1 MRRLAVLS
9 AVVGLVCVSVGV
21 RAEKTEVVTKVGVTT
36 RVFHPKEPVRNW
48 RGATPLELK
57 CVIWYPAV
65 AGADEVKQFVGP
77 PGMPLFEAG
86 MAAPEAALAA
96 PRVAVEKRGGW
107 PLVLLS
113 HGTGGSAM
121 QMAWLGTALARAG
134 FIAVAVDH
142 PGNNSNG
149 KMTPEG
155 MALWWER
162 ATDLSQVLDM
172 MLADELFGKQI
183 DQARVGAAGYSI
195 GGYTVMELGGAR
207 TDVSELLR
215 ACRQDADMAVCH
227 VPEARGMGGPEE
239 ILPVVRKTSAESLA
253 RSDGDYSDERV
264 GAVFAIAPAL
274 GFTQTEDSLHAM
286 KLPVE
291 LVVGDLDK
299 IAPVRDNAGVLYHDV
314 RGAKLTVLPKVGHYT
329 FLDSC
334 TVAGAKAFP
343 LYCEDDRGVERDAI
357 HAKVAAMAVAFFR
370 RSLRVR

>member
-1 MRRLAVLS
+1 MRGLAVV
-9 AVVGLVCVSVGV
+9 AAVGLVCVSAGV
-21 RAEKTEVVTKVGVTT
+21 RAEKPEAVTKVGVTT

-48 RGATPLELK
+48 RGAAQQLS

-65 AGADEVKQFVGP
+65 ATAVEVRQVVGP
-77 PGMPLFEAG
+77 PAAPLFEAG

-113 HGTGGSAM
+113 HGTGGSAI

-142 PGNNSNG
+142 PGNNSDG

-172 MLADELFGKQI
+172 MLADGVFGKQI
-183 DQARVGAAGYSI
+183 DQARVGAAGYSL
-195 GGYTVMELGGAR
+195 GGYTVMELAGAQ

-215 ACRQDADMAVCH
+215 ACKEDADMAVCH
-227 VPEARGMGGPEE
+227 VPEARGMGSPED
-239 ILPVVRKTSAESLA
+239 ILKVVRKTSGESLA
-253 RSDGDYSDERV
+253 RSDGDYSDARI

-274 GFTQTEDSLHAM
+274 GFTQTEESLNAIR
-286 KLPVE
+286 LPVE
-291 LVVGDLDK
+291 LVVGDIDK

-314 RGAKLTVLPKVGHYT
+314 RGSHLTLLPKVGHYT
-329 FLDSC
+329 FLDAC
-334 TVAGAKAFP
+334 TAAGAKAFP
-343 LYCEDDRGVERDAI
+343 QFCEDEHGVERDAV
-357 HAKVAAMAVAFFR
+357 HAKVAGMAVSFFR